1 MKDFRTSKTLKML
14 VPNEA
19 VPIEHYLRQPQRLI
33 HAITDSRRIEQL
45 EESIY
50 RLSLRPLSFLGVSI
64 EPTADLRVWTQ
75 SDGTLRLQ
83 SVACEVKV
91 PDYLSY
97 VNQSFSM
104 SLEGTLRPQRQEVGT
119 ELNGKAELAVQVE
132 LPAPIKFMPDSMLDS
147 AGRTFLN
154 GILSTIQ
161 HRIERQLVGDYREW
175 AVSNQS
181 RSITTS
187 PGKFRSNPAQ

>member
-1 MKDFRTSKTLKML
+1 MKDFRTTKTLSML
-14 VPNEA
+14 VPNED

-45 EESIY
+45 EEAVY
-50 RLSLRPLSFLGVSI
+50 RLSLRPLSFLGISI

-83 SVACEVKV
+83 SVACDVKV

-104 SLEGTLRPQRQEVGT
+104 SLEGKLKPQRRENGT
-119 ELNGKAELAVQVE
+119 ELYGRADLAVQVDF
-132 LPAPIKFMPDSMLDS
+132 PAPIKFMPDAMLDS

-154 GILSTIQ
+154 GILGTIQ

-175 AVSNQS
+175 AASHQDRNAAQS
-181 RSITTS
+181 Q
-187 PGKFRSNPAQ
+187 GKLRSNLAQ